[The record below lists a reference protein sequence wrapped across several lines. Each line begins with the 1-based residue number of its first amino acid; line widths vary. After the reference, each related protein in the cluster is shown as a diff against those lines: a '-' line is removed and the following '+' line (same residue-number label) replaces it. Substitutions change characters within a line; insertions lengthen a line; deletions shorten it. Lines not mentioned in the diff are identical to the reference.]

1 MRFANDNLK
10 KILKLSVP
18 LAATQLSLHFMG
30 FVDVVVAGR
39 INETILGA
47 VGLGTTVFFTCG
59 LLGLGIALALDP
71 VISQAIGSGDEK
83 KAHHAL
89 WQGHY
94 AAGFNAILLT
104 ALTWGVAYG
113 LRFTGMEEGLYE
125 NALIYVEARLP
136 ALSFFLFAMN
146 LKSYLQS
153 HHLTRPILVSAIV
166 ANVVNF
172 VGDVWLCGAV
182 LPDNWQWLVPP
193 GALSLD
199 AWGVAAASAVAGFV
213 QMAWLI
219 RPTKKVSQGTQ
230 RPQVDLPTI
239 KRLYRLGMPISAQL
253 LLEIGSFSIVL
264 LLMAR
269 HSTTAAAHQVASN
282 NSLSQFQ
289 GIWRI
294 GSGSLSGPAHRQR
307 HGRKWL
313 GGFLDHRD
321 FDVCL
326 QSGCAFETISRV
338 LTNQEVSLPCC
349 SLVFIAMPKW
359 AMGCKPRAPA
369 CCAAW
374 VSPSSPLC
382 QHHWPLGGVAHRT
395 HSYLRARH
403 RHPGLWWGLAGLG
416 TVALIYLVT
425 HRAQHRPVGIFGLAR
440 PWLTRCILRSRF
452 GHFRPSPARRYSLR
466 HWQLGRHRRWQCWGS
481 WLGCAILDQNGDS
494 HLLSPGRWDFFS
506 SSTFKR
512 STPHATKEYPLKGL
526 INYSQHQYLNH
537 TTNRPLPN

>member
-1 MRFANDNLK
+1 MRLPKDNLK
-10 KILKLSVP
+10 KIITLSVP

-94 AAGFNAILLT
+94 AAGVNAIFLT
-104 ALTWGVAYG
+104 ALTWGVAYA

-153 HHLTRPILVSAIV
+153 HHLTRPILVSALV
-166 ANVVNF
+166 ANLVNF
-172 VGDVWLCGAV
+172 VGDLWLCGAV
-182 LPDNWQWLVPP
+182 LPESWQWVVPP

-199 AWGVAAASAVAGFV
+199 AWGVALASVFAGFV

-219 RPTKKVSQGTQ
+219 RPTQKVSQGTQ

-239 KRLYRLGMPISAQL
+239 KRLYRLGLPISAQL

-269 HSTTAAAHQVASN
+269 HSTTAAAAHQVALQIT
-282 NSLSQFQ
+282 SLSFSICV
-289 GIWRI
+289 GI
-294 GSGSLSGPAHRQR
+294 GSAASVQVGRAVGRLNGKDMAESGWSAFLIT
-307 HGRKWL
+307 GVLMLGCSTVMWL
-313 GGFLDHRD
+313 FPH
-321 FDVCL
+321 
-326 QSGCAFETISRV
+326 TISRV
-338 LTNQEVSLPCC
+338 LTNQEGVVAMAG
-349 SLVFIAMPKW
+349 SLVFIAGFSSNGRW
-359 AMGCKPRAPA
+359 AANRGRRRLAGLGHHPTHLLR
-369 CCAAW
+369 
-374 VSPSSPLC
+374 
-382 QHHWPLGGVAHRT
+382 QHHWPLGCGLAHRIDS
-395 HSYLRARH
+395 HLRLRH
-403 RHPGLWWGLAGLG
+403 RHP
-416 TVALIYLVT
+416 
-425 HRAQHRPVGIFGLAR
+425 RPVVG
-440 PWLTRCILRSRF
+440 PRCGPRNRGAHLPGDLLPRAAPA
-452 GHFRPSPARRYSLR
+452 GGDFRV
-466 HWQLGRHRRWQCWGS
+466 
-481 WLGCAILDQNGDS
+481 
-494 HLLSPGRWDFFS
+494 
-506 SSTFKR
+506 
-512 STPHATKEYPLKGL
+512 
-526 INYSQHQYLNH
+526 
-537 TTNRPLPN
+537 

>member
-1 MRFANDNLK
+1 MRLPKDNLK
-10 KILKLSVP
+10 KIITLSVP

-94 AAGFNAILLT
+94 AAGVNAVFLT
-104 ALTWGVAYG
+104 ALTWGVAYA

-153 HHLTRPILVSAIV
+153 HHLTRPILVSALV
-166 ANVVNF
+166 ANLVNF

-182 LPDNWQWLVPP
+182 LPESWQWLVPP

-199 AWGVAAASAVAGFV
+199 AWGVALASVFAGFV

-219 RPTKKVSQGTQ
+219 RPTQKVSQGTQ

-239 KRLYRLGMPISAQL
+239 KRLYRLGLPISAQL

-269 HSTTAAAHQVASN
+269 HSTTAAAAHQVALQIT
-282 NSLSQFQ
+282 SLSFSICV
-289 GIWRI
+289 GI
-294 GSGSLSGPAHRQR
+294 GSAASVQVGRAVGRLNGKDMAESGWSAFLIT
-307 HGRKWL
+307 GVLMLGCSTVMWL
-313 GGFLDHRD
+313 FPH
-321 FDVCL
+321 
-326 QSGCAFETISRV
+326 TISRV
-338 LTNQEVSLPCC
+338 LTNQEGVVAMAG
-349 SLVFIAMPKW
+349 SLVFIAGFSQ
-359 AMGCKPRAPA
+359 MGDGLQTAGAGVLRGLGITQLTFYANIIG
-369 CCAAW
+369 
-374 VSPSSPLC
+374 
-382 QHHWPLGGVAHRT
+382 HWGVGLPT
-395 HSYLRARH
+395 GLILTYVLDIGIQ
-403 RHPGLWWGLAGLG
+403 GLWWGLLRPRHRGAHL
-416 TVALIYLVT
+416 LVT
-425 HRAQHRPVGIFGLAR
+425 FYRAQHRPVGD
-440 PWLTRCILRSRF
+440 
-452 GHFRPSPARRYSLR
+452 FRV
-466 HWQLGRHRRWQCWGS
+466 
-481 WLGCAILDQNGDS
+481 
-494 HLLSPGRWDFFS
+494 
-506 SSTFKR
+506 
-512 STPHATKEYPLKGL
+512 
-526 INYSQHQYLNH
+526 
-537 TTNRPLPN
+537 